1 VIDELLFYLPGTA
14 DNLLFL
20 TLAVLVLLMITGIYG
35 FLSTHS
41 EAPDATAPPLRWGW
55 PALSVFALAVLFF
68 WFGQPLTDEL
78 GSHPKEIVILVSQ
91 FLTGLIVLSSAAAA
105 VLSSDL
111 KWSLTA
117 ATISFLTS
125 GLLFIQADM
134 LPLVL
139 LCWLILGGSVLLF
152 LYYGVSN
159 QRERTNVIDQ
169 EHPFREPFLSCLAC
183 GLLLCGCLWVVHR
196 EWGPTSTHT
205 ITEKKTAAVAE
216 TGLVQTILTEHW
228 PTFILLTLF
237 VAVSFVGISRLITD
251 PSATD
256 FTIQDD
262 HGEFH

>member
-1 VIDELLFYLPGTA
+1 MIDEILFYLPGTA

-41 EAPDATAPPLRWGW
+41 EVPPETAPPLRRGW
-55 PALSVFALAVLFF
+55 PTLSVFALAILFF

-78 GSHPKEIVILVSQ
+78 GSHPRELVILVSQ
-91 FLTGLIVLSSAAAA
+91 FLTGLIVLSSAATA

-111 KWSLTA
+111 KSALTA

-139 LCWLILGGSVLLF
+139 LCWLILGGSALLF
-152 LYYGVSN
+152 LYHGISN
-159 QRERTNVIDQ
+159 QMEHTDVIDH

-196 EWGPTSTHT
+196 EWGPESVHT
-205 ITEKKTAAVAE
+205 IPETKTAAIAE
-216 TGLVQTILTEHW
+216 TALVLTLFTEHW

-237 VAVSFVGISRLITD
+237 VAVSFVGVSRLITNQ
-251 PSATD
+251 SASD
-256 FTIQDD
+256 FTTQDD
-262 HGEFH
+262 HGELF